1 MAEQLTKPRLTYFS
15 SRGKAEIIR
24 ILLAEV
30 GVDYEAVYVGGYNQ
44 ADQPQGFKDIL
55 AKNILPFD
63 ALPLWEEPDGFKLC
77 QSMSIARYLAKKH
90 KLFGTNLQEEALIDM
105 IIEGIL
111 DISQALLPY
120 RIKFSSA
127 TSVEEK
133 LNLKKEMK
141 EEKISVWFARYERM
155 LKKNGEGLGF
165 FVGDSFTFADI
176 GVWLYLEFAE
186 DIELLDL
193 TNLPLLAK
201 FKERM
206 EARPNIDLYRKSQ
219 RFPIQNPFKIEA

>member
-1 MAEQLTKPRLTYFS
+1 MK
-15 SRGKAEIIR
+15 
-24 ILLAEV
+24 
-30 GVDYEAVYVGGYNQ
+30 
-44 ADQPQGFKDIL
+44 
-55 AKNILPFD
+55 
-63 ALPLWEEPDGFKLC
+63 
-77 QSMSIARYLAKKH
+77 QSMLVVTIRLINLKDLKIFSLKTFSLLMLYLCGKNLMVSNFVKACQLLVISQKSI